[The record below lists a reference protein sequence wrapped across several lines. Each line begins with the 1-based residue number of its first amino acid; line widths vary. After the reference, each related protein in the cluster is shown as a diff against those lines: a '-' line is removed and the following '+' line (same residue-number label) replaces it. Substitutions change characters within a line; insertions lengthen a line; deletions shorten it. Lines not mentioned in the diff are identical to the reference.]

1 MKYLRTSV
9 RGIEKVTT
17 EAGIAIMAANLLKL
31 TLKVNVIFR
40 KSIVKKIIVVFR
52 FNISLK
58 TTIILF
64 CVAYVPASNIPP
76 QILADRLSNKGPN
89 QFFLFIKIPPHEI
102 LFLLKIISG
111 CNPLINGLL
120 ERRIHIKVHKS

>member
-1 MKYLRTSV
+1 LKYLRTSV

-40 KSIVKKIIVVFR
+40 KSIAKKIIVVFR

-64 CVAYVPASNIPP
+64 CVAYVPAS
-76 QILADRLSNKGPN
+76 
-89 QFFLFIKIPPHEI
+89 
-102 LFLLKIISG
+102 IISRT
-111 CNPLINGLL
+111 I
-120 ERRIHIKVHKS
+120 VF

>member
-1 MKYLRTSV
+1 RKIEDEPFFGNLKANLKYLRTSV

-64 CVAYVPASNIPP
+64 CVAYVPATCLQAKFKFS
-76 QILADRLSNKGPN
+76 
-89 QFFLFIKIPPHEI
+89 
-102 LFLLKIISG
+102 
-111 CNPLINGLL
+111 
-120 ERRIHIKVHKS
+120 

>member
-1 MKYLRTSV
+1 
-9 RGIEKVTT
+9 
-17 EAGIAIMAANLLKL
+17 MAANLLKL

-64 CVAYVPASNIPP
+64 CVAYVPATFDSKNAPT
-76 QILADRLSNKGPN
+76 NKLDESYYHS
-89 QFFLFIKIPPHEI
+89 FS
-102 LFLLKIISG
+102 LK
-111 CNPLINGLL
+111 
-120 ERRIHIKVHKS
+120 